1 MNPISPV
8 AGWLRGIFLRLGE
21 GKRIGVFGE
30 MCTICRSLS
39 GMGVIFWILCGKLK
53 NMEEGGIFV

>member
-21 GKRIGVFGE
+21 GKRIGVLGE
-30 MCTICRSLS
+30 ICIMCRIWS
-39 GMGVIFWILCGKLK
+39 GVGEIF
-53 NMEEGGIFV
+53 

>member
-21 GKRIGVFGE
+21 GKRMEVLGE
-30 MCTICRSLS
+30 ICTTCRIWL
-39 GMGVIFWILCGKLK
+39 GMGVIFWILCGKL
-53 NMEEGGIFV
+53 